1 MFFGKC
7 WFFFFY
13 TMEIF
18 FENSKL
24 PLVLYRLGPRRFC
37 TRGSFSEYVW
47 RVGNSDCNVYINH
60 LSRLPT
66 QLDLRTVLVGHDTGS
81 QYTLHRWYKR
91 CQCNS
96 ITPHRYITPQD
107 AAFNE
112 EYRAWIEQT
121 RVYEELRATRRAE
134 KKTSNKRHRGRLTK
148 PGQIPRHP
156 QHAESVSTS
165 AIESI
170 AAMTV

>member
-1 MFFGKC
+1 
-7 WFFFFY
+7 
-13 TMEIF
+13 MEIF

-121 RVYEELRATRRAE
+121 RVYDELRAKRKAE
-134 KKTSNKRHRGRLTK
+134 KKDRIRHKGRLTK